1 MLKLFHVVLNISVV
15 TVINEKTR
23 FQLSN
28 YKKTVI
34 NASGN
39 IKNQLTLQNFF
50 VVPSPDILNHD
61 NKKPI
66 FMYF

>member
-1 MLKLFHVVLNISVV
+1 MLKLFYVVLNINVV

-28 YKKTVI
+28 YKKTAI
-34 NASGN
+34 NISRN
-39 IKNQLTLQNFF
+39 IKNQLILQNFC
-50 VVPSPDILNHD
+50 VVPSPDILNYD